1 MLTHMKLT
9 HRQVEVFRAV
19 MNTGNVTQAAQSL
32 HTSQPTVSRELARL
46 EQVLHINLFDRVRGR
61 LRPTAQALA
70 LLEEVQRSYLGL
82 ERIAAAAKSLREFT
96 QGRLAIACLP
106 ALAHGLLPQAV
117 KLFAAQHPQVG
128 LSITPQESPLLEE
141 WLTEQRF
148 DLGLCERQHAPAAT
162 ALTPLLQADEVC
174 VLPDGHPLLARR
186 VLRPKDFAGLP
197 FVSFAPSDPY
207 RQQVD
212 ALFEQQG
219 VVRRLALETAS
230 AASVCALVRLGLGVA
245 IVNPLTAMEL
255 AGTGLQVRPLSVSIP
270 FAVTLVVPQLRPASP
285 LRDAFVKCLHQA
297 AASVQTRLRQL
308 AKPAR

>member
-1 MLTHMKLT
+1 MKLT

-19 MNTGNVTQAAQSL
+19 MNTGNVTQAALAL

-46 EQVLHINLFDRVRGR
+46 EQVLQMNLFDRVRGR
-61 LRPTAQALA
+61 LRPTARALA

-82 ERIAAAAKSLREFT
+82 ERIAAAARSLREFT

-106 ALAHGLLPQAV
+106 ALAHGLLPQATQRFV
-117 KLFAAQHPQVG
+117 AAYPQVG
-128 LSITPQESPLLEE
+128 VSITPQESPLLEE

-148 DLGLCERQHAPAAT
+148 DLGLCERTHAPAAT

-186 VLRPKDFAGLP
+186 VLRPKDFDGLP

-207 RQQVD
+207 RLQVD
-212 ALFEQQG
+212 ALFEQQS
-219 VVRRLALETAS
+219 VRRRLAIETAS
-230 AASVCALVRLGLGVA
+230 AASVCALVRQGLGVA

-255 AGTGLQVRPLSVSIP
+255 AGAGLQVRPLSVSIP

-285 LRDAFVKCLHQA
+285 LRDAFVACLHEA
-297 AASVQTRLRQL
+297 AAALQARLKELSR
-308 AKPAR
+308 KPRGV

>member
-1 MLTHMKLT
+1 MKLT
-9 HRQVEVFRAV
+9 HRQIEVFRAV
-19 MNTGNVTQAAQSL
+19 MNTGNVTQAALAL

-46 EQVLHINLFDRVRGR
+46 EHLLQMSLFDRVRGR
-61 LRPTAQALA
+61 LRPTAQAMS

-106 ALAHGLLPQAV
+106 ALAHGLLPRATQ
-117 KLFAAQHPQVG
+117 LFMAAYPRVG
-128 LSITPQESPLLEE
+128 VSITPQESPLLEE

-148 DLGLCERQHAPAAT
+148 DLGLCERLHAPAAT
-162 ALTPLLQADEVC
+162 SLVPLLQADEVC
-174 VLPDGHPLLARR
+174 VLPDGHPLLAKR
-186 VLRPKDFAGLP
+186 VLRPKDFSDLP

-212 ALFEQQG
+212 ALFEAQG
-219 VVRRLALETAS
+219 VRRQLALETAS
-230 AASVCALVRLGLGVA
+230 AASVCALVRQGLGLA

-255 AGTGLQVRPLSVSIP
+255 AGAGLQVRPLSMSIP

-285 LRDAFVKCLHQA
+285 LRDGFVECLRQA
-297 AASVQTRLRQL
+297 AGALQTGL
-308 AKPAR
+308 AKLSKPPR